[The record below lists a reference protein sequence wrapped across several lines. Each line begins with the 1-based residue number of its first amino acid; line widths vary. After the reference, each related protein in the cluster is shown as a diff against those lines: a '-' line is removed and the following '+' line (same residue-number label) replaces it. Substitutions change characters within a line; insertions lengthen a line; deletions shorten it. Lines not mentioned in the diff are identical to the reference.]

1 MATGILQN
9 VTNTVEAHQNYWVDA
24 IADLHPAVTATFAF
38 LGDWVFTTI
47 GALAALM
54 ICNLRK
60 YMMRW
65 FYAIASGMILCTSTV
80 GLYGEALSRASQRG
94 VWSAKVPWV
103 PAVVG
108 SIGGILILQGTTTL
122 VFAMNAWRERSLTQT
137 GSGGHSVQ
145 LDETQYDVD
154 DEDSDPEVETL
165 VEKRKRKPLLAREI
179 IMQKAKVETRLQ
191 PIQRVAVMAA
201 AGSNKYENRATR
213 EMRRVISIAG
223 SMIIQQFPEGIM
235 LGATFANVWGQ
246 ETDAAQRQALRL
258 AIGVMIGAWIT
269 SLGEAAA
276 IVLPMRKSRIHGCRT
291 MIFVQL
297 ACIMQGLAVYLSCLT
312 LTYVQPLMPFALSAV
327 ASMSLF
333 VVCSE
338 MIPEAFSGGSRLV
351 PNALLWAGFL
361 LQIIL
366 VKLFN

>member
-1 MATGILQN
+1 MATGIIKN
-9 VTNTVEAHQNYWVDA
+9 VTSTVEEHQNYWVDA

-38 LGDWVFTTI
+38 LGDWVLTTL
-47 GALAALM
+47 GALAALL

-65 FYAIASGMILCTSTV
+65 FYAIAAGMILCTSTV
-80 GLYGEALSRASQRG
+80 GLYSEALTRASQKG

-108 SIGGILILQGTTTL
+108 SIGGIVILQGTTSL
-122 VFAMNAWRERSLTQT
+122 VFAMNAWRESRRKQT
-137 GSGGHSVQ
+137 PSGGYSVQ
-145 LDETQYDVD
+145 LDDSKFRVDD
-154 DEDSDPEVETL
+154 DEDIEDL
-165 VEKRKRKPLLAREI
+165 VEKSKRRPLLTAEIELQRAR
-179 IMQKAKVETRLQ
+179 VEQRMQ

-201 AGSNKYENRATR
+201 VGSNKHENRATQ

-246 ETDAAQRQALRL
+246 ETAAAQRQALRL
-258 AIGVMIGAWIT
+258 AVGVMIGAWIT
-269 SLGEAAA
+269 SVGEAAA
-276 IVLPMRKSRIHGCRT
+276 IVLPMRKSRIHWCRT

-312 LTYVQPLMPFALSAV
+312 LTYVQPLMPFALSGV
-327 ASMSLF
+327 AAMSLF

-338 MIPEAFSGGSRLV
+338 MIPEAFSGGARLV